1 MVLCVQ
7 MRCSIRVVHPQSPQ
21 YMPML
26 RYMVANVRGMEMRL
40 VSQLNVAMLPK
51 YQSVSGVVHSWAA
64 NDTDSE
70 PMMFLG
76 SL

>member
-1 MVLCVQ
+1 
-7 MRCSIRVVHPQSPQ
+7 
-21 YMPML
+21 MPML
-26 RYMVANVRGMEMRL
+26 RYMVANVMGMEMRL
-40 VSQLNVAMLPK
+40 VSQLNVAKLPK